1 MRLIIDIDKEEYE
14 AIKHIPE
21 LYRGNIIKAIA
32 NGTPEDDFS
41 EIVKRPK
48 DVEWS
53 HSPFTDD
60 LTCPVCRE
68 VSKKNIFNNFCPNCG
83 ARMKNEVK
91 K

>member
-1 MRLIIDIDKEEYE
+1 MDEEVYTDIKDGIIRKHIDKVFCS
-14 AIKHIPE
+14 
-21 LYRGNIIKAIA
+21 IA
-32 NGTPEDDFS
+32 NGTHEDDFS

-53 HSPFTDD
+53 HSPFTTD

-83 ARMKNEVK
+83 AKMKGGEEE
-91 K
+91 